1 MDRYEGA
8 RNAYSHVKSEKVG
21 SDVNAMN
28 HILGA
33 GVPSPRLK
41 LPIMQAAAAATPKP
55 LLSSMFTSH
64 FHHFSFFSFFLS
76 VHISFSASIISF
88 NLSFPTIPSVPVDRS
103 PL

>member
-1 MDRYEGA
+1 MDRYKGA

-64 FHHFSFFSFFLS
+64 FHHFSFFSSFLS
-76 VHISFSASIISF
+76 FFQFTSHFQPASS
-88 NLSFPTIPSVPVDRS
+88 LSTFHSQPFPVS
-103 PL
+103 L